1 MKVQIDPSA
10 GFCFGVAN
18 AIEKSETEISRSGS
32 ILCLGEIVHNPSEL
46 KRLKDMGLSTIDISE
61 FEKHKNQTI
70 LFRAHGEPPESYQKA
85 ENENLAVIDATCP
98 IVLKLQE
105 RIQKACKKAE
115 EKNGKVI
122 LFGKKN
128 HPEILGLIGHSKGK
142 AKLVATPDDLSELDL
157 SKPVFLFSQTTANP
171 YEFDQL
177 VLALRE
183 KMSAHFPAEN
193 LPLEVHNSIC
203 KKVTGRVPVLEKFAR
218 ENEVIV
224 FVGGKKSSNG
234 RFLFEICKKNNPNSY
249 MVEDEEEIDPSW
261 FLNAKTI
268 GISGATSTPVWLLEK
283 IAAQL
288 INI

>member
-18 AIEKSETEISRSGS
+18 AIQKSEMQISRSGS
-32 ILCLGEIVHNPSEL
+32 LLCLGEIVHNPSEL
-46 KRLKDMGLSTIDISE
+46 KRLKDMGLSTIEASE
-61 FEKHKNQTI
+61 FENHKNETI
-70 LFRAHGEPPESYQKA
+70 LFRAHGEPPESYRKA
-85 ENENLAVIDATCP
+85 EKEHMTVIDATCP

-105 RIQKACKKAE
+105 RIQKACKKADE
-115 EKNGKVI
+115 RNGQVI

-142 AKLVATPDDLSELDL
+142 TKLVSSPEDLSDLDL

-177 VLALRE
+177 IAVIKE
-183 KMSAHFPAEN
+183 NMSAHFPAEDP
-193 LPLEVHNSIC
+193 PLEVHHSIC
-203 KKVTGRVPVLEKFAR
+203 KKVTGRVPVLEKFAK
-218 ENEVIV
+218 ENDVIV

-234 RFLFEICKKNNPNSY
+234 RFLYEICKKNNPNSY
-249 MVEDEEEIDPSW
+249 MIEDEGDIDHSW
-261 FLNAKTI
+261 FSNTKTI
-268 GISGATSTPVWLLEK
+268 GISGATSTPLWLLEK

-288 INI
+288 LTI